1 MTRTL
6 LMVERRGPDGVRW
19 PEACEAEPVIVDAS
33 QDEVVLE
40 LDDGHRLVFDALELR
55 TAVNRRLRS
64 AA

>member
-1 MTRTL
+1 
-6 LMVERRGPDGVRW
+6 MVERRGPDGVRW
-19 PEACEAEPVIVDAS
+19 SEACEAEPVIVDTS

-40 LDDGHRLVFDALELR
+40 LDDGNRLVFDALELR